1 MQKYVWNYVKLNW
14 LYFSCLGLSYVLVN
28 KKPVLPGHLLVIPQR
43 IAHRFTDLNPDEVQ
57 DLFMTVQV
65 VQRMIESFTSSNSST
80 ICIQDGKE
88 AGQTVQ
94 HVHVHVLPRKSG
106 DFAENDDIYD
116 KLQNHDREGI
126 TDDIKWRSNAEM
138 FKECSDLRDY
148 FRSLK

>member
-1 MQKYVWNYVKLNW
+1 MGEGHTVGDKYLDEITFQFGQYNNSGKCVVLQ
-14 LYFSCLGLSYVLVN
+14 SRLSYVLVN

-65 VQRMIESFTSSNSST
+65 HI
-80 ICIQDGKE
+80 
-88 AGQTVQ
+88 
-94 HVHVHVLPRKSG
+94 LPRKSG

-138 FKECSDLRDY
+138 FEECS
-148 FRSLK
+148 

>member
-1 MQKYVWNYVKLNW
+1 M
-14 LYFSCLGLSYVLVN
+14 VN

-65 VQRMIESFTSSNSST
+65 VQRMIESFTGANSST
-80 ICIQDGKE
+80 ICIQDGKD

-94 HVHVHVLPRKSG
+94 HIHVHILPRKSG

-116 KLQNHDREGI
+116 KLQNHDQGN
-126 TDDIKWRSNAEM
+126 DIKWRSDTEM
-138 FKECSDLRDY
+138 FEECSKLRDY
-148 FRSLK
+148 FRSMK